1 MQRKEGITF
10 MTLIELSDE
19 QAAKLKAK
27 AAAHGLTLEAWF
39 EELADEATGARRQ
52 IQVSTAA
59 PRRHIADVIIERMR
73 KVPPEIMDAMPA
85 DGASQHDHYLYAS
98 PKRDQ

>member
-1 MQRKEGITF
+1 

-39 EELADEATGARRQ
+39 EELADEDTVAAARQ
-52 IQVSTAA
+52 GSPAA

-73 KVPPEIMDAMPA
+73 KVPPEIMDAMPV
-85 DGASQHDHYLYAS
+85 DGASQHDHYLYGS